1 MERISLSR
9 PSITDEEVAAAE
21 STLRSRWLVYGPQ
34 NRAFEDE
41 LGAACGRRHAI
52 AVSSGTAALHLLM
65 LAVYGPAGPA
75 AGTRLL
81 APAFTFPA
89 SVNVLRFLPGP
100 PVTVHL
106 ADVDPQTFCLPAAT
120 LQAWQASGP
129 ALTMVVHQFGYPSPL
144 PPLSAEAERLVISDA
159 ACAIGAAAA
168 LRGRAAC
175 LSFHPRK
182 LLTTGEGGAILTD
195 DDALAAEL
203 RQLRAHGLVAV
214 TGEEVQTLPAPGLN
228 YRLPELGAAIGRVQL
243 RRLPTLLALHRE
255 RAERYR
261 ARLGAAGLPLQA
273 DTPERVW
280 QTLSVIL
287 PDRVD
292 RQQLRAELLAAG
304 IETQIASY
312 GLHRLAAYKDAPV
325 FAPGGAASAQSTGA
339 SALPVTERLHQKGL
353 ALPLHSELSLADV
366 DRVCDALL
374 SRLGPRA
381 GA

>member
-1 MERISLSR
+1 MDRISLSR
-9 PSITDEEVAAAE
+9 PSITDDEVAAAE

-34 NRAFEDE
+34 NRAFEEE
-41 LGAACGRRHAI
+41 LAAACGRRHAI
-52 AVSSGTAALHLLM
+52 AVSSGTAALHLML

-75 AGTRLL
+75 PGTRLL

-89 SVNVLRFLPGP
+89 SVSVTRFLPGP
-100 PVTVHL
+100 PLTVHL
-106 ADVDPQTFCLPAAT
+106 ADVDPQTFCLPAET
-120 LQAWQASGP
+120 LQAWQAGAP

-144 PPLSAEAERLVISDA
+144 PPLSAAAERLLISDA
-159 ACAIGAAAA
+159 ACAIGAPAA

-203 RQLRAHGLVAV
+203 RQLRAHGLVPVA
-214 TGEEVQTLPAPGLN
+214 GEEVQALPAPGLN
-228 YRLPELGAAIGRVQL
+228 YRLPEMGAAIGRVQL

-261 ARLGAAGLPLQA
+261 ARLGAAGLQLQA
-273 DTPERVW
+273 DTPGRVW
-280 QTLSVIL
+280 QTLAVVL
-287 PDRVD
+287 PDGVD
-292 RQQLRAELLAAG
+292 RPQLRAELLAAG

-325 FAPGGAASAQSTGA
+325 FSPDGSG
-339 SALPVTERLHQKGL
+339 ALPVTERLHQKGL
-353 ALPLHSELSLADV
+353 ALPLHGELSLADV
-366 DRVCDALL
+366 DRVCEALL
-374 SRLGPRA
+374 CRLPPRT

>member
-9 PSITDEEVAAAE
+9 PSITDDEVAAAE

-34 NRAFEDE
+34 NRAFEEE
-41 LGAACGRRHAI
+41 LAAACGRRHAI
-52 AVSSGTAALHLLM
+52 AVSSGTAALHLML

-75 AGTRLL
+75 PGTRLL

-89 SVNVLRFLPGP
+89 SVNVARFLPGP
-100 PVTVHL
+100 PLTVHL

-120 LQAWQASGP
+120 LQAWQAGEP

-144 PPLSAEAERLVISDA
+144 PPLSAAAERLLISDA
-159 ACAIGAAAA
+159 ACAIGAPAA

-203 RQLRAHGLVAV
+203 RQLRAHGLVPV
-214 TGEEVQTLPAPGLN
+214 SGEEVQALPEPGLN
-228 YRLPELGAAIGRVQL
+228 YRLPEMGAAIGRVQL

-261 ARLGAAGLPLQA
+261 ARLGAAGLQLQA
-273 DTPERVW
+273 DTPGRVW
-280 QTLSVIL
+280 QTLAVVL
-287 PDRVD
+287 PDEVNRP
-292 RQQLRAELLAAG
+292 QLRAGLLAAG

-325 FAPGGAASAQSTGA
+325 FSPDGTGTLA
-339 SALPVTERLHQKGL
+339 VTERLHHQGL
-353 ALPLHSELSLADV
+353 ALPLHGEMSLADV
-366 DRVCDALL
+366 DRVCEALL
-374 SRLGPRA
+374 ARLPPRA